1 MPSHQGSKNRSVI
14 TRPRSARNGCETY
27 EKEKEQ
33 NETEERLKYISHLTS
48 DAIWE
53 WDIPSDKIFRNEK
66 MIKISGNLPMQNK
79 GLSWLLDRVHS
90 QDRDQ
95 LANLIKE
102 VTQKKMVT
110 WQSEYRFLCVDGE
123 YRNMLDHGY
132 VIYQKDM
139 PVKMIGSLHDITDK
153 KLMQNLLMEEKLHE
167 YKIVSENTIRVQ
179 EQERSRFGRE
189 LHDNVN
195 QIVSAIRLY
204 VSMLTPANKK
214 EAIMKEKAIAYCL
227 QAIEEIRRLS
237 RAMITPEL
245 DTKSLIENIRTIV
258 EDVETTTG
266 LKIALLY
273 DNDSEAICPGKKVTL
288 FRIVQEQVKNIVKY
302 SKATDAEIRLE
313 IKDGI
318 LRLTIKDNGIGFD
331 NRKMKK
337 GVGLSSIRE
346 RVKFH
351 NGKVKI
357 VSAPGMGT
365 SVVIQIPIDLEAKSK
380 KAELLLFD
388 FKDFVAP
395 TGIEPVSKV

>member
-1 MPSHQGSKNRSVI
+1 MPSEPGSKNRSVI
-14 TRPRSARNGCETY
+14 TRTRSAKNGCETY
-27 EKEKEQ
+27 DKEKEQ
-33 NETEERLKYISHLTS
+33 NETEERLKYISHLSS

-53 WDIPSDKIFRNEK
+53 WDIPSNKIFRNEK

-90 QDRDQ
+90 EDRDQ
-95 LANLIKE
+95 LNNLIKE
-102 VTQKKMVT
+102 VTQKKLET
-110 WQSEYRFLCVDGE
+110 WQSECRFLCVDGE
-123 YRNMLDHGY
+123 YRDMVDHGY
-132 VIYQKDM
+132 VMYEKDM
-139 PVKMIGSLHDITDK
+139 PVKMIGSLRDVTDK
-153 KLMQNLLMEEKLHE
+153 KLMQNLLLEEKLHE

-204 VSMLTPANKK
+204 ISMLTPINKK
-214 EAIMKEKAIAYCL
+214 EEKMKKKAITYCL

-237 RAMITPEL
+237 REMITPEL
-245 DTKSLIENIRTIV
+245 DTQSLIDNIKMII
-258 EDVETTTG
+258 EDVEATTG
-266 LKIALLY
+266 LKISLLY
-273 DNDSEAICPGKKVTL
+273 DDDNEMLCPGKKLAL
-288 FRIVQEQVKNIVKY
+288 FRIIQEQVKNIVKY
-302 SKATDAEIRLE
+302 SRATDAEIRLE
-313 IKDGI
+313 SKDGI

-331 NRKMKK
+331 NRKIKK

-357 VSAPGMGT
+357 LSAPGMGT
-365 SVVIQIPIDLEAKSK
+365 SVIIQIPIDVEAKCK

-388 FKDFVAP
+388 FKD
-395 TGIEPVSKV
+395 